1 MKMNGSSEYN
11 ELTSEEERFLAD
23 VMARAADKMP
33 AGSRRAIRRRVLAN
47 AGGEPFRVQRLV
59 FARAATALTV
69 TATLLGG
76 VSAAAAASLPG
87 DMLYGLKQRAEE
99 VTIAVLPEGAL
110 ERSLLF
116 ELAERRGDE
125 ADRLVA
131 RGASADEVE
140 QAIVRFQA
148 AVSRAYAAQGLAA
161 SLGDVTAAQV
171 RLMERIRTMAASV
184 QAGYDAVLEAQPNS
198 AGGSGAGGSGSTG
211 AQGSGSGSTSTPT
224 PGSGG
229 SGSPSGP
236 SPSDDPEPGNGSTQN
251 QNGSPGSGYAPGA
264 APGSTDTSGGP
275 SGSKRP

>member
-1 MKMNGSSEYN
+1 MKMRDSSELN
-11 ELTSEEERFLAD
+11 ELTSAEERFMAD
-23 VMARAADKMP
+23 VMSRAAEKMP
-33 AGSRRAIRRRVLAN
+33 AASRRDIRRRVLAS
-47 AGGEPFRVQRLV
+47 AGGESFRVQRLV
-59 FARAATALTV
+59 FARAATAFTV

-76 VSAAAAASLPG
+76 VSVAAAASLPG
-87 DMLYGLKQRAEE
+87 DVLYGLKQSAEN
-99 VTIAVLPEGAL
+99 VTVAVLPEGAL
-110 ERSLLF
+110 ERSFMF

-131 RGASADEVE
+131 DGASADEVE
-140 QAIVRFQA
+140 SAIVRFQA
-148 AVSRAYAAQGLAA
+148 AVSRAYAAQGA
-161 SLGDVTAAQV
+161 SAGLGEITAAQV
-171 RLMERIRTMAASV
+171 RFMERIRTMAASV
-184 QAGYDAVLEAQPNS
+184 QAGYDAVLEAQPN
-198 AGGSGAGGSGSTG
+198 GPTGSGTGSGTTG
-211 AQGSGSGSTSTPT
+211 APGNGSGSTSTPT

>member
-1 MKMNGSSEYN
+1 MKMNGSSDNN
-11 ELTSEEERFLAD
+11 ELTSAEERFLAD
-23 VMARAADKMP
+23 VMARAAEKMP
-33 AGSRRAIRRRVLAN
+33 AGSRRDIRQRVLAN
-47 AGGEPFRVQRLV
+47 VGDEPFRVQRVV

-69 TATLLGG
+69 TVTLLGG

-99 VTIAVLPEGAL
+99 VTVAVLPEGAL
-110 ERSLLF
+110 ERSFMF

-140 QAIVRFQA
+140 RAIVRFQA
-148 AVSRAYAAQGLAA
+148 AVSRAYSAQGLAR

-171 RLMERIRTMAASV
+171 RFMERIRTMAASV
-184 QAGYDAVLEAQPNS
+184 QAGYDAVLQAQPS
-198 AGGSGAGGSGSTG
+198 GSTGSGAGSGTSGSP
-211 AQGSGSGSTSTPT
+211 GSGSGSTSTPT

-251 QNGSPGSGYAPGA
+251 QNGSPGSGYAPERV
-264 APGSTDTSGGP
+264 PGSTDTSGGP